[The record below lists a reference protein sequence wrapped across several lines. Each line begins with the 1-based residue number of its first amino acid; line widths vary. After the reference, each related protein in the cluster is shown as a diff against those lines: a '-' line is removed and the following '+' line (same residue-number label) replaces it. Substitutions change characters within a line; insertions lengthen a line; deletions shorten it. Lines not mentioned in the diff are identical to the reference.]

1 MAGEQNDDART
12 YTVLVNEEEQY
23 SLWLA
28 DLSVPAGWRAVGKV
42 GTKQECL
49 DYVRTVWIDMRP
61 LSLRKAMSERKPDR
75 G

>member
-1 MAGEQNDDART
+1 VAGEQNDDART

-49 DYVRTVWIDMRP
+49 DYVRTVWVDMRP
-61 LSLRKAMSERKPDR
+61 LSLRKAMSERKADR
-75 G
+75 S